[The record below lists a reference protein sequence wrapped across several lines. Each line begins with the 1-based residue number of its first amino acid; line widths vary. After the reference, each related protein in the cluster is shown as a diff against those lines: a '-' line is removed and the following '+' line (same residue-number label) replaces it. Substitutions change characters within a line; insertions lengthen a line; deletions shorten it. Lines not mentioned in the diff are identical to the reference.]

1 MDSYWYIIY
10 SVVEERTM
18 NNNIVAKHAHKYN
31 TAKVFVDRKAR
42 AVRGYMK
49 HNRPDESY
57 KGRNG
62 TQRTVGGN
70 ALWEEYQSVKLLP
83 CGFESHYR
91 HHFNAHVAQW

>member
-1 MDSYWYIIY
+1 MESYWYIIY

-42 AVRGYMK
+42 AKRGYMK

-62 TQRTVGGN
+62 TQRIVGG
-70 ALWEEYQSVKLLP
+70 
-83 CGFESHYR
+83 
-91 HHFNAHVAQW
+91 VAA